1 MFNVDYFTLTIL
13 PYYSDRDFMTHLIN
27 ATHVTKIRCSDWL
40 MQVTWLV
47 HPWKME
53 VKKQVVK
60 PSVWNLLERKIAPLW
75 VNDDREDVILAKIQ
89 KEEAEERELA
99 KATRETITLF
109 ITLIPSAINF
119 SVQSIYDWLSH
130 VIGLFYS
137 TLNICSRMDFQD
149 KLWIVFT
156 FVYPR
161 YLKNKFSP
169 GSYLTFFFPHTI

>member
-1 MFNVDYFTLTIL
+1 
-13 PYYSDRDFMTHLIN
+13 
-27 ATHVTKIRCSDWL
+27 
-40 MQVTWLV
+40 
-47 HPWKME
+47 ME

-119 SVQSIYDWLSH
+119 SV
-130 VIGLFYS
+130 
-137 TLNICSRMDFQD
+137 
-149 KLWIVFT
+149 
-156 FVYPR
+156 
-161 YLKNKFSP
+161 
-169 GSYLTFFFPHTI
+169 